1 MVENK
6 KIHTPLLAVVKRNDL
21 PTYKAILIRILTFVV
36 TFFLSMLIC
45 FFVIKENYFE
55 IIGTLFE
62 GATFVAKNKI
72 LPWNLIKETALLLAF
87 AIAIIPAFKMK
98 YWNMGANGQVLMGA
112 LTSIVLMF
120 YLNNS
125 VVDGKISN
133 TLLLII
139 MLVASIIVSVIWA
152 VIPAIFK
159 VYFNTNETL
168 FTLMMNYIAAGL
180 VGYINYILAQG
191 KKESPGIV
199 NRATKSGWMPTVV
212 DKYFLPVLIIIII
225 SVIIYFYMKKSKH
238 GYEISVVGD
247 SINTAK
253 YVGMNTKKIIIRTLI
268 VSGIVC
274 GVIGFIYASAINH
287 SIDKNTCG
295 SLGFTA
301 VLVGWLANFSPI
313 IIAGISFILAF
324 LTLGTS
330 KISSTYRLGSND
342 LSNVIIGLIFFTILI
357 CEFFIRFKL
366 VFNEQNRF
374 YKFISK
380 LFKKSK
386 KEGVEEC

>member
-112 LTSIVLMF
+112 LNSIVLMF

-133 TLLLII
+133 TLL
-139 MLVASIIVSVIWA
+139 
-152 VIPAIFK
+152 
-159 VYFNTNETL
+159 
-168 FTLMMNYIAAGL
+168 
-180 VGYINYILAQG
+180 
-191 KKESPGIV
+191 
-199 NRATKSGWMPTVV
+199 
-212 DKYFLPVLIIIII
+212 
-225 SVIIYFYMKKSKH
+225 
-238 GYEISVVGD
+238 
-247 SINTAK
+247 
-253 YVGMNTKKIIIRTLI
+253 
-268 VSGIVC
+268 
-274 GVIGFIYASAINH
+274 
-287 SIDKNTCG
+287 
-295 SLGFTA
+295 
-301 VLVGWLANFSPI
+301 
-313 IIAGISFILAF
+313 
-324 LTLGTS
+324 
-330 KISSTYRLGSND
+330 
-342 LSNVIIGLIFFTILI
+342 
-357 CEFFIRFKL
+357 
-366 VFNEQNRF
+366 
-374 YKFISK
+374 
-380 LFKKSK
+380 
-386 KEGVEEC
+386 